1 MIGSD
6 LKYKKFKSISKK
18 KLSFFIVYSSFKYM
32 YIHIYYVQAFK
43 HWKKGDWYSS

>member
-18 KLSFFIVYSSFKYM
+18 KLSFFIVDNLF
-32 YIHIYYVQAFK
+32 II
-43 HWKKGDWYSS
+43 